1 MYSQELEKSHNPFP
15 GSSDWHRYD
24 TPTVLRKYGRG
35 YMERFW
41 RNDRAKCHPA
51 RSVLPEQLA
60 TLDGGTLMIAGE
72 PLQLRVELHLLRRD
86 LP

>member
-1 MYSQELEKSHNPFP
+1 MHSKEFEKSHNQLPW
-15 GSSDWHRYD
+15 SSDWHRYD
-24 TPTVLRKYGRG
+24 TPTVLRKHGRG

-41 RNDRAKCHPA
+41 RNDRAKCHTA
-51 RSVLPEQLA
+51 RSGSAEHLA

-72 PLQLRVELHLLRRD
+72 PLHLRVELHLSRRD